1 MAHATTLTENDVG
14 QATCQVVTATL
25 IENLKETPATP
36 RALPVRIGPLSGTN
50 FWYTSLGKFR
60 FALEDLPGQL
70 QLIYSAMTVGDAVLS
85 VFL

>member
-1 MAHATTLTENDVG
+1 MAQATTLTETDVG

-36 RALPVRIGPLSGTN
+36 RALPLRSGPLAAN

-70 QLIYSAMTVGDAVLS
+70 QLIYSAMSVSDSALS
-85 VFL
+85 VFS